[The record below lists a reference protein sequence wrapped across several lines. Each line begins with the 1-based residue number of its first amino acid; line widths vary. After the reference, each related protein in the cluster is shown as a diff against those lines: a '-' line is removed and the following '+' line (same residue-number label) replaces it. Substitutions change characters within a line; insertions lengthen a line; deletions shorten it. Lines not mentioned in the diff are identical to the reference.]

1 MSNNRDK
8 FFTQTGDKIQQLLNA
23 IQPPFQTAQPAGGM
37 LPNIMYVLGELSGDT
52 TFAFAAPTDNTIVN
66 HYYFTFDTP
75 STAPTITWPAA
86 ITMWADGDE
95 PTIEESTHYEVSVI
109 NGVAAIMGVKLPEEE
124 EGE

>member
-1 MSNNRDK
+1 MISYFEDWPLVFRGYIFLRD
-8 FFTQTGDKIQQLLNA
+8 FSTS
-23 IQPPFQTAQPAGGM
+23 
-37 LPNIMYVLGELSGDT
+37 VCRS
-52 TFAFAAPTDNTIVN
+52 IVN

-75 STAPTITWPAA
+75 STAPSITWPAA

-109 NGVAAIMGVKLPEEE
+109 NGVAAIMGVKLPDEE